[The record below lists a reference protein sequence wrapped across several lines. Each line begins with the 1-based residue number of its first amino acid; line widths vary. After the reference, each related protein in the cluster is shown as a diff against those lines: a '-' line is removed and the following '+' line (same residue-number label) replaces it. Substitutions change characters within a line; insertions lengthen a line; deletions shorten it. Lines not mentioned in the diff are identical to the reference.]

1 MNESLASV
9 MEDGARRV
17 NRSCAIAACLVLAV
31 CAVALPLGFAGVWVI
46 SSAWMYFYLASIVLP
61 LLAIVVYARKR
72 DYRGRTIRY
81 LMIVAASLI
90 PASMSVPSLFG
101 FFLMPLPIVVA
112 GRYFSRSMVWKVYL
126 LTLVLTLVMMV
137 PHTWYGTP
145 CYPLCEEARES
156 LQLYLDGRFDRL
168 RYLRYLGFCCFP
180 SFAVCLSFFAF
191 TMDRLCLDHLGML
204 ERQAKV
210 NARLA
215 DVEKG
220 LTIAATMQLAG
231 AFPVPRGEPSAKATS
246 ASELDVSDWS
256 MRAIVDCI
264 AKCKKRAAEDPAF
277 AELVER
283 DPAAAVREVRA

>member
-1 MNESLASV
+1 

-17 NRSCAIAACLVLAV
+17 NRSCTIAACLVLAV
-31 CAVALPLGFAGVWVI
+31 CAVALPLGFAGVWII
-46 SSAWMYFYLASIVLP
+46 SSAWMYFYLAVIVLP
-61 LLAIVVYARKR
+61 LLAIVAYARKR

-112 GRYFSRSMVWKVYL
+112 GRYFSRGLVWKVYL

-168 RYLRYLGFCCFP
+168 RYLGFCCFP

-191 TMDRLCLDHLGML
+191 TMDRLCADHLDML

-210 NARLA
+210 NARL
-215 DVEKG
+215 
-220 LTIAATMQLAG
+220 
-231 AFPVPRGEPSAKATS
+231 
-246 ASELDVSDWS
+246 
-256 MRAIVDCI
+256 
-264 AKCKKRAAEDPAF
+264 